1 MRRIA
6 RNPQREVDCG
16 QAELMINM
24 GGRSGAN
31 ETILILSILILHFA
45 SLFSMQI
52 YYCLKTRNSCLLYRS
67 FTNGNLRCR
76 RTSSREKYLHRNS
89 SESGLNLI
97 GAILIFAGAVAG
109 IVACFVKQLSG
120 LKLIFAIAV
129 LAGAIILVI
138 GFTTNGGIY
147 KAIGKHLLK
156 NAMFGFYLVVV
167 GIVVAVVGALKK
179 A

>member
-1 MRRIA
+1 MGKKVSVLSYLYLIGMA
-6 RNPQREVDCG
+6 LVAIGFCCP
-16 QAELMINM
+16 MIK
-24 GGRSGAN
+24 GLFGTSAN
-31 ETILILSILILHFA
+31 GFDFISNAKDGSFVAIGSILIIA
-45 SLFSMQI
+45 
-52 YYCLKTRNSCLLYRS
+52 
-67 FTNGNLRCR
+67 
-76 RTSSREKYLHRNS
+76 
-89 SESGLNLI
+89 
-97 GAILIFAGAVAG
+97 GAIAG
-109 IVACFVKQLSG
+109 IVACFVPQLKG